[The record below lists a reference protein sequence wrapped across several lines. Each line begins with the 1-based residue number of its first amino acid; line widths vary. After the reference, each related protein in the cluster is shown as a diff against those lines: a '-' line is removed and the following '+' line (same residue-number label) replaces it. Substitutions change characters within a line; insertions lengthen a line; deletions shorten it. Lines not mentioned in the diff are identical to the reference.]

1 VNRPVATSH
10 TPERTKQQRLEAL
23 SRANNIRSRRAELK
37 EHLRLGEVDIREV
50 LTDPPDFVHT
60 AKVIDLLVAVPKMGP
75 VRANR
80 VLERCRVSPS
90 KTVAGLTPRQR
101 RELLELL

>member
-1 VNRPVATSH
+1 
-10 TPERTKQQRLEAL
+10 LEAL
-23 SRANNIRSRRAELK
+23 RRANSIRSRRAELK
-37 EHLRLGEVDIREV
+37 EHLRGGMIAIQEV
-50 LTDPPDFVHT
+50 LNDPPDFVHT
-60 AKVIDLLVAVPKMGP
+60 AKVFDLLVAVPKMGP

-101 RELLELL
+101 RELLEQLEG